1 MIHWLIS
8 EYLYNMKKNKILHVR
23 LTELQFERLTETL
36 IAEEINQSRLIRE
49 MIEKYTNFYRIN
61 KKNDKLSKLEKNQA
75 TNIKN

>member
-1 MIHWLIS
+1 M
-8 EYLYNMKKNKILHVR
+8 R

-61 KKNDKLSKLEKNQA
+61 KKNDKLNKLEKNQD

>member
-1 MIHWLIS
+1 
-8 EYLYNMKKNKILHVR
+8 MKKNKILHVR

-61 KKNDKLSKLEKNQA
+61 SKNDKLSKLEKNQD

>member
-1 MIHWLIS
+1 
-8 EYLYNMKKNKILHVR
+8 MKKNKILHVR

-61 KKNDKLSKLEKNQA
+61 KKNDKLNKLEKNQD

>member
-1 MIHWLIS
+1 M
-8 EYLYNMKKNKILHVR
+8 R

>member
-1 MIHWLIS
+1 
-8 EYLYNMKKNKILHVR
+8 VR

>member
-1 MIHWLIS
+1 
-8 EYLYNMKKNKILHVR
+8 MKKTKILHVR
-23 LTELQFERLTETL
+23 ISESQFERLTETL

>member
-1 MIHWLIS
+1 
-8 EYLYNMKKNKILHVR
+8 MKKNKILHVR

>member
-1 MIHWLIS
+1 
-8 EYLYNMKKNKILHVR
+8 MKKNKILHVR

-61 KKNDKLSKLEKNQA
+61 KKNDKLSKLEKNQD